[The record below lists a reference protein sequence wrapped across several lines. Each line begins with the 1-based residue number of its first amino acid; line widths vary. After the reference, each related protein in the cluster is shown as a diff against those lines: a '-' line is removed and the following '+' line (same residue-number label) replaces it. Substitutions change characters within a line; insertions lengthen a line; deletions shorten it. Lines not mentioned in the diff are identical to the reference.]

1 MEILPRN
8 GGTGAQESNMHGPGR
23 TLEVSLH
30 QSCSKVEM
38 LCYDSGT
45 RGRYFRVP
53 DLVRLVGPEN
63 LNLVDFYVL

>member
-1 MEILPRN
+1 
-8 GGTGAQESNMHGPGR
+8 MHGPGR